1 MIVEENNSMID
12 FLYLNACFI
21 DFLENSAQVYN
32 KIVKSKDKLEFKKI
46 SDNFKVE
53 NENNEKLYFN
63 QKCIMLKNSEEEK
76 NKKILKI
83 EAFYKLDLKN
93 KYNEE
98 ILLKQVN
105 QIVSLNYKILFK
117 NKTLFSLIGDKLFNY
132 INKSNNLFYLIIK
145 MIKEN
150 EKNSYNELSKLYQ
163 SKEVESNKIIN
174 NYKAQESNLLNEIK
188 CLKKTLEEHSNK
200 FIEIEKNHNTKLND
214 VISKYNDSLK
224 KLDESIKRN
233 KDAEEKF
240 NEINIKYEDS
250 QKKLDESIKRNKDT
264 EEKLSEINIK
274 YEDNQKKLDESI
286 KRNKDAEEKL
296 SEINIKY
303 EDMSKELNEIKE
315 ENKNLKYEIKENQL
329 SAEESIKILKDLNN
343 DIIAKLSKD
352 EKIYET
358 YQEKIFNYNI
368 LNSIIEMKDI
378 EIQKKNSEIERLKI
392 VIDSIR
398 VDEKIKEK
406 LNK

>member
-32 KIVKSKDKLEFKKI
+32 KIIKSKDKLEFKKI
-46 SDNFKVE
+46 SDNFKAE
-53 NENNEKLYFN
+53 NENNEKLHFN

-105 QIVSLNYKILFK
+105 QIISLNYKILFK

-150 EKNSYNELSKLYQ
+150 EKNSYNELSQLYQ
-163 SKEVESNKIIN
+163 SKEVDSNKIIN
-174 NYKAQESNLLNEIK
+174 NYKAQESNLMNEIK

-200 FIEIEKNHNTKLND
+200 FIEIEKNHNTELND

-264 EEKLSEINIK
+264 
-274 YEDNQKKLDESI
+274 
-286 KRNKDAEEKL
+286 EEKL

-378 EIQKKNSEIERLKI
+378 EIQKKNSEIERLKL
-392 VIDSIR
+392 VIDSKR

>member
-21 DFLENSAQVYN
+21 DFLENSTQVYN
-32 KIVKSKDKLEFKKI
+32 KIIKSIDKLEFKKI
-46 SDNFKVE
+46 SDNFKLE

-105 QIVSLNYKILFK
+105 QIISLNYKILFK

-150 EKNSYNELSKLYQ
+150 EKNSYNELSQLYQ
-163 SKEVESNKIIN
+163 SKEVDSNKIIN
-174 NYKAQESNLLNEIK
+174 NYKAQESNLINEIE
-188 CLKKTLEEHSNK
+188 CLKKTLEEHSNR
-200 FIEIEKNHNTKLND
+200 FIEIEKNNNTKLND
-214 VISKYNDSLK
+214 IISKYNDSLKKIDELKKDKDLEKKFNEINIKYEDSQK

-233 KDAEEKF
+233 KEAEEKF

-250 QKKLDESIKRNKDT
+250 QKKLDESIKRNK
-264 EEKLSEINIK
+264 
-274 YEDNQKKLDESI
+274 
-286 KRNKDAEEKL
+286 
-296 SEINIKY
+296 
-303 EDMSKELNEIKE
+303 
-315 ENKNLKYEIKENQL
+315 
-329 SAEESIKILKDLNN
+329 
-343 DIIAKLSKD
+343 
-352 EKIYET
+352 
-358 YQEKIFNYNI
+358 
-368 LNSIIEMKDI
+368 
-378 EIQKKNSEIERLKI
+378 
-392 VIDSIR
+392 
-398 VDEKIKEK
+398 
-406 LNK
+406 